1 MANLRDIRTRIN
13 SVITTKQ
20 VTSAMKMVSA
30 AKLKKAQEEV
40 SNIRPYSD
48 NMSELISRLAKSSP
62 DREIDFAKTPTKGE
76 KETIDKTLIIAMA
89 SNRGLCGAFNS
100 NVVKEVQ
107 LLLADEYKE
116 DYKSGNVYFHVL
128 GRQIEKQFKSRNIKV
143 DGENH
148 DLLEK
153 INYSNASEY
162 AESLMK
168 DYIDGKFNKIIVV
181 YNEFRN
187 AAVQI
192 IKTKQFLPF
201 TLEEYDEY
209 AFTDEYI
216 YEPDV
221 KTIITEMI
229 PKMLKVSLF
238 RILLESQAS
247 EHGARMT
254 SMHKATDNAEELIK
268 DLQLG
273 YNKARQASITNQ
285 IVEITGGAEALK
297 G

>member
-13 SVITTKQ
+13 SVATTKQ

-48 NMSELISRLAKSSP
+48 NMSELISRLAKSST
-62 DREIDFAKTPTKGE
+62 DREIAFTKTLTKE
-76 KETIDKTLIIAMA
+76 EEEDKSKTLIVAIA

-100 NVVKEVQ
+100 NVVREVQ
-107 LLLADEYKE
+107 LLLANEYKE
-116 DYKSGNVYFHVL
+116 DYKNGNLYFHIL
-128 GRQIEKQFKSRNIKV
+128 GRQIEKQFKSRGIKID
-143 DGENH
+143 DGNH
-148 DLLEK
+148 DLVENITYK
-153 INYSNASEY
+153 NATEY
-162 AESLMK
+162 AEKLMQ
-168 DYIDGKFNKIIVV
+168 DYNSGKYNNIIII

-187 AAVQI
+187 AAVQE
-192 IKTKQFLPF
+192 IKVQQFLPF
-201 TLEEYDEY
+201 SVEEYDDND
-209 AFTDEYI
+209 FTEYI

-221 KTIITEMI
+221 KTIINEMI